1 MFVPIL
7 FSASQLISL
16 EVACYLSNSRIF
28 SINLLLYF
36 LRIFLDHKFAH
47 RQKKSAR
54 RMGTFHRRAGFATF
68 QLALRL
74 HRFLAWKFVMECS
87 LRSSGCLTSAFAVSR
102 SIFSGRQLLHLVGYV
117 GICVQGSS
125 AGYITQNCRQGLD
138 VHSVGLGVGCKS
150 MARTMK
156 SHPFTSR
163 IIQNS
168 VQALMGRGWT
178 HGQVFF
184 LWGWKHPS

>member
-1 MFVPIL
+1 MHHVPGRCAPFGRCPWTDVVVHAPRPRCRTSGKGVRFQRSGCRTANGQGVVFGRHIQ
-7 FSASQLISL
+7 FCNISACFATPSFPCL
-16 EVACYLSNSRIF
+16 EVCHGMF
-28 SINLLLYF
+28 SPLFWLFDLCFRGITVNLF
-36 LRIFLDHKFAH
+36 R
-47 RQKKSAR
+47 
-54 RMGTFHRRAGFATF
+54 
-68 QLALRL
+68 
-74 HRFLAWKFVMECS
+74 
-87 LRSSGCLTSAFAVSR
+87 
-102 SIFSGRQLLHLVGYV
+102 RQLLHLVGYV

-168 VQALMGRGWT
+168 VQTLMGRGWT

>member
-1 MFVPIL
+1 MPPLPADSIHARACKLKCEKIL
-7 FSASQLISL
+7 TRPTNLVGS
-16 EVACYLSNSRIF
+16 CRYLSNSRIF

-102 SIFSGRQLLHLVGYV
+102 SIFSAANCCISSVMWEYV
-117 GICVQGSS
+117 FRVV
-125 AGYITQNCRQGLD
+125 ALD
-138 VHSVGLGVGCKS
+138 
-150 MARTMK
+150 T
-156 SHPFTSR
+156 
-163 IIQNS
+163 
-168 VQALMGRGWT
+168 
-178 HGQVFF
+178 
-184 LWGWKHPS
+184 

>member
-1 MFVPIL
+1 MSEIKIRDLYTGKPDAKDEINFEGLEEFIKTFV
-7 FSASQLISL
+7 
-16 EVACYLSNSRIF
+16 VA
-28 SINLLLYF
+28 
-36 LRIFLDHKFAH
+36 DH
-47 RQKKSAR
+47 
-54 RMGTFHRRAGFATF
+54 F
-68 QLALRL
+68 QLD
-74 HRFLAWKFVMECS
+74 
-87 LRSSGCLTSAFAVSR
+87 
-102 SIFSGRQLLHLVGYV
+102 
-117 GICVQGSS
+117 
-125 AGYITQNCRQGLD
+125 CRQGLD

>member
-1 MFVPIL
+1 MLIL
-7 FSASQLISL
+7 FRCKAFESVHLFCPHISFI
-16 EVACYLSNSRIF
+16 ENAAVKTAAFSRLTTEIPQTDF
-28 SINLLLYF
+28 CFRGITVNLF
-36 LRIFLDHKFAH
+36 RH
-47 RQKKSAR
+47 
-54 RMGTFHRRAGFATF
+54 
-68 QLALRL
+68 
-74 HRFLAWKFVMECS
+74 
-87 LRSSGCLTSAFAVSR
+87 
-102 SIFSGRQLLHLVGYV
+102 QLLHLVGYV

>member
-1 MFVPIL
+1 
-7 FSASQLISL
+7 
-16 EVACYLSNSRIF
+16 
-28 SINLLLYF
+28 
-36 LRIFLDHKFAH
+36 
-47 RQKKSAR
+47 
-54 RMGTFHRRAGFATF
+54 MGTFHRRAGFATF
-68 QLALRL
+68 QLAVATPS
-74 HRFLAWKFVMECS
+74 FP
-87 LRSSGCLTSAFAVSR
+87 CLEVCHGM
-102 SIFSGRQLLHLVGYV
+102 FSPLFWLFDLCFRGITVNLFRHQLLHLVGYV

>member
-1 MFVPIL
+1 MFSPL
-7 FSASQLISL
+7 FWLFDLCFRGIT
-16 EVACYLSNSRIF
+16 V
-28 SINLLLYF
+28 NLF
-36 LRIFLDHKFAH
+36 R
-47 RQKKSAR
+47 
-54 RMGTFHRRAGFATF
+54 
-68 QLALRL
+68 
-74 HRFLAWKFVMECS
+74 
-87 LRSSGCLTSAFAVSR
+87 
-102 SIFSGRQLLHLVGYV
+102 RQLLHLVGYV

-184 LWGWKHPS
+184 LWGWKHPRIKCSSAAFSSACRHRLRQHRIWLSAIPFPLAYSSGFIHTQICCLSFSVSLFSGISPSLGLMYSRRYPS

>member
-1 MFVPIL
+1 MTTNLPIDRKISPPDGHL
-7 FSASQLISL
+7 PSAGRFCNISACFATPSFPCL
-16 EVACYLSNSRIF
+16 EVCHGMF
-28 SINLLLYF
+28 SPLFWLFDLCFRGITVNLF
-36 LRIFLDHKFAH
+36 R
-47 RQKKSAR
+47 
-54 RMGTFHRRAGFATF
+54 
-68 QLALRL
+68 
-74 HRFLAWKFVMECS
+74 
-87 LRSSGCLTSAFAVSR
+87 
-102 SIFSGRQLLHLVGYV
+102 RQLLHLVGYV

-178 HGQVFF
+178 HGQVLF